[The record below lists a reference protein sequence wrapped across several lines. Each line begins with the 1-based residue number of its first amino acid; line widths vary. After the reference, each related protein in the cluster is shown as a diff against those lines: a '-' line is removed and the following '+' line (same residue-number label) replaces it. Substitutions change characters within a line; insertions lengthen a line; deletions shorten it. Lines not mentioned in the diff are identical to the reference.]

1 MIYNF
6 PGAASGI
13 DLDSDFL
20 IELSELPNCF
30 GAKVSHPQVEKEH
43 EQSVITLDS
52 STAHLRRYRKGN
64 SPRCPHPVGGLP
76 RPPRSLS
83 GPPWILGLPP
93 SRSRLQA
100 HRIDHWNR

>member
-30 GAKVSHPQVEKEH
+30 GAKVRTP
-43 EQSVITLDS
+43 SVLIDDPELTSAGLA
-52 STAHLRRYRKGN
+52 AHLRRHWKGN
-64 SPRCPHPVGGLP
+64 KAGRPH
-76 RPPRSLS
+76 S
-83 GPPWILGLPP
+83 I
-93 SRSRLQA
+93 
-100 HRIDHWNR
+100 